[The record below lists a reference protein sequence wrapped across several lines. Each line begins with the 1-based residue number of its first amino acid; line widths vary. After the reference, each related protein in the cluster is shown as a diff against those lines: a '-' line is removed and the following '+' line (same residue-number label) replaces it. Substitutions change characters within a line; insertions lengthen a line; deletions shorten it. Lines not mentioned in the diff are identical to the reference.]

1 MKTKLIAFTLSLL
14 ISTSALAS
22 QSPRPLGDDSRIRH
36 VMYDPNEIYEIK
48 ASFGYQTTIE
58 FSDSENIQ
66 VASIGDSIAWQVIP
80 VGNRLFLKP
89 VEQNPK
95 TNLTVITSKRAYYFR
110 LSTVNPRLVSD
121 MTYLVRFEYPSKSSP
136 FISSGT
142 FSNSKSPS
150 EYNFNY
156 KLKNDKKSGLTRAF
170 DNGKFTYL
178 LFKNLSDLPA
188 IFWIDSNKR
197 ESLVNFRIEGPY
209 VVIERVADQ
218 LLFRKGKIVGYLVN
232 KAKSKS

>member
-1 MKTKLIAFTLSLL
+1 MKIKLIGSILALL
-14 ISTSALAS
+14 ISIPALAS
-22 QSPRPLGDDSRIRH
+22 QTPRPLGDDSRIRH

-58 FSDSENIQ
+58 FSDSETIQ

-95 TNLTVITSKRAYYFR
+95 TNLTVITNKRAYYFR

-121 MTYLVRFEYPSKSSP
+121 MTYLVRFEYPSKNSP
-136 FISSGT
+136 FISGT
-142 FSNSKSPS
+142 VSNAKSPS

-156 KLKNDKKSGLTRAF
+156 KLKHDKKSGLTRAF

-178 LFKNLSDLPA
+178 QFKNLSDLPA

-209 VVIERVADQ
+209 VVIERVTDQ
-218 LLFRKGKIVGYLVN
+218 LLFRKGKIVGYLLN
-232 KAKSKS
+232 KAKLRS